1 MAHTGAHSRQRL
13 LRRRRATVFRRH
25 PVSGRSR
32 KHGQPVRQL
41 SHDHRQH
48 SAQALHA
55 ARRDRG
61 SAGARQAHHDRAGA
75 PSPRRVDRARL
86 VARAA
91 QPARPASDFQPRDA
105 RRLQRVRSVRARPD
119 RLDVIAADDRGRPE
133 PIEVR
138 PAAPQ
143 IVRLHI
149 GPEPGRASRLLVP
162 EAPSGTDWALEE
174 TAVGWAV
181 RTSSAS
187 LTIDRDPYRLRLA
200 DASGAGRFVE
210 EPNDQDIRGAYHHFP
225 SGHAPGLR
233 WITAALK
240 PQEALFGLGEHF
252 GALDRRGQAFSS
264 WTVDAFGVR
273 SDRAYKNVPLLLS
286 SEGYAVFFDMT
297 APLYYE
303 LGQSSVAAWQVTARA
318 DHLRLYLI
326 VGDGMAPLIQGYRQL
341 TGSPAVP
348 PDWSFGFWV
357 SRWGYRN
364 REEVM
369 AVARRM
375 REERV
380 PCDVIHID
388 PYWMRFHEGHHG
400 DFVWDESAFPD
411 PGGMIDELKGLGF
424 RVSLWESPYVPLDS
438 QMRIEGEGRGFLMTS
453 KSGGSLALV
462 HGFAKPS
469 AAVDFTNPAA
479 VEWFKAKNRQL
490 LEMGVAVIKTD
501 FAEDLPDDA
510 VAHDG
515 TPAEELH
522 NLYPL
527 LYQRAVFETAKEV
540 HGYGLI
546 WGRSGYAGSQRT
558 PVHWGGDPACTF
570 EDMAA
575 SLRGALSWIMSGA
588 AFASFDIGGFFG
600 IPRLT
605 DPPSPELY
613 VRWAQLG
620 LLFSHARAHGHTAPR
635 EPWAYGEPALSIF
648 RRYAQLRY
656 RLLPYL
662 YSAALRAPEGVPLA
676 RPLVYDHPA
685 DRTTWHIDDEY
696 FLGPDL
702 LVAPMFVARGRRD
715 IYLPAG
721 GWYDFWTDRQFDG
734 PRWITYDAELETLP
748 LFVRAGAVIPM
759 GPELEY
765 ANQRSWDPL
774 SFDVYPGADGITES
788 ELTDDHRHL
797 RFQLTV
803 EGPRVQLVG
812 GPLDY
817 EAAVRVHRPSTRPS
831 VGRLG
836 QPIALS

>member
-1 MAHTGAHSRQRL
+1 MA
-13 LRRRRATVFRRH
+13 
-25 PVSGRSR
+25 PN
-32 KHGQPVRQL
+32 
-41 SHDHRQH
+41 
-48 SAQALHA
+48 
-55 ARRDRG
+55 
-61 SAGARQAHHDRAGA
+61 
-75 PSPRRVDRARL
+75 
-86 VARAA
+86 
-91 QPARPASDFQPRDA
+91 
-105 RRLQRVRSVRARPD
+105 
-119 RLDVIAADDRGRPE
+119 
-133 PIEVR
+133 
-138 PAAPQ
+138 

-149 GPEPGRASRLLVP
+149 GPGQARVSRLLIP
-162 EAPSGTDWALEE
+162 EAPSRADWTLEE
-174 TAVGWAV
+174 TSAGWAV
-181 RTSSAS
+181 RTSAVS

-200 DASGAGRFVE
+200 GASGAERFVE

-225 SGHAPGLR
+225 SGHARGLR
-233 WITAALK
+233 WLTAALK
-240 PQEALFGLGEHF
+240 PREALFGLGEHF
-252 GALDRRGQAFSS
+252 GALDRRGQAFAS

-286 SEGYAVFFDMT
+286 SEGYAVFVDMT

-303 LGQSSVAAWQVTARA
+303 LGQSSDAAWQVTARA

-326 VGDGMAPLIQGYRQL
+326 VGDGIAPLIQGYHQL
-341 TGSPAVP
+341 TGSPVVP
-348 PDWSFGFWV
+348 PDWSFGFWI

-411 PGGMIDELKGLGF
+411 PKGMVAELKALGF
-424 RVSLWESPYVPLDS
+424 RVSIWESPYVPLDS
-438 QMRIEGEGRGFLMTS
+438 EMRADGERRGFLMKS
-453 KSGGSLALV
+453 KSILPSPSGGGQGGGLALV

-469 AAVDFTNPAA
+469 ATVDFTNPDA
-479 VEWFKAKNRQL
+479 VEWFKKKNRQL
-490 LEMGVAVIKTD
+490 LEVGIAVIKTD

-527 LYQRAVFETAKEV
+527 LYQRAVFETTKEV

-546 WGRSGYAGSQRT
+546 WGRSGYAGSQRY
-558 PVHWGGDPACTF
+558 PVHWGGDPGCTF
-570 EDMAA
+570 ADMAA
-575 SLRGALSWIMSGA
+575 SLRGALSWILSGA

-600 IPRLT
+600 IPTLT

-613 VRWAQLG
+613 VRWAQMG

-662 YSAALRAPEGVPLA
+662 YSAALLAVDGIPLV

-685 DRTTWHIDDEY
+685 DPTTHHVDDEY

-702 LVAPMFVARGRRD
+702 LVAPMFKPKGSRD
-715 IYLPAG
+715 VYLPDG
-721 GWYDFWTDRQFDG
+721 GWYDYWTDRRFDG
-734 PRWITYDAELETLP
+734 PRWIRYDADLETLP
-748 LFVRAGAVIPM
+748 LFVRAGAVLAM
-759 GPELEY
+759 GPELQF
-765 ANQRSWDPL
+765 ANERSWDPL
-774 SFDVYPGADGITES
+774 VFDVYPGEEGRS
-788 ELTDDHRHL
+788 EKEIVDDHRRL
-797 RFQLTV
+797 QFQLTV
-803 EGPRVQLVG
+803 DRKRVMLDG
-812 GPLDY
+812 GPLGY
-817 EAAVRVHRPSTRPS
+817 PAEVRIHRS
-831 VGRLG
+831 GG
-836 QPIALS
+836 QPLQGHLSEAVQLAT